1 MRRRIQRRDDRRE
14 RRDLGW
20 FGLSMVGLMVF
31 FYPML
36 TSIYGMFPP
45 LIGVVGLM
53 IIYTIDTNRPLALLG
68 MLYLVNLDLNL
79 GLPILLSLFSVVV
92 IYLLVYPSA
101 KLMIRCKRCLAL
113 FLIILVDA
121 FYYVSLFIYDFIFS
135 FKTIVADETLIFYIL
150 FDIFMG
156 LFL

>member
-20 FGLSMVGLMVF
+20 FALSMVGLMVF

>member
-1 MRRRIQRRDDRRE
+1 
-14 RRDLGW
+14 
-20 FGLSMVGLMVF
+20 
-31 FYPML
+31 
-36 TSIYGMFPP
+36 MFPP